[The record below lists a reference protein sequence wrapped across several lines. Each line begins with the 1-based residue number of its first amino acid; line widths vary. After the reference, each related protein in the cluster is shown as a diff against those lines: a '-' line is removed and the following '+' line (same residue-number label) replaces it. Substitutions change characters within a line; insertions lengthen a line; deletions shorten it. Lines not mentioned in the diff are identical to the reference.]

1 MDVLGTQYQD
11 AFRQHDIVAIAHPTM
26 PFPAPLL
33 PTEGDALP
41 PTFEVGGRQY
51 PDTAILRNALPG
63 PAFRAPALSI
73 PAGLTR
79 DGLPVGF
86 EIDGLPG
93 GDNQLLSRHGDWA
106 ELEPLPPR
114 RSATVELVADTLV
127 THKTALAQR

>member
-1 MDVLGTQYQD
+1 STMAVLGHPY
-11 AFRQHDIVAIAHPTM
+11 AGPCRQQNIRPLPHPTM

-51 PDTAILRNALPG
+51 PDTAILRNALPA

-93 GDNQLLSRHGDWA
+93 GDNQLLRLGMA
-106 ELEPLPPR
+106 IEAVLELLSPPPFR
-114 RSATVELVADTLV
+114 NG
-127 THKTALAQR
+127 

>member
-1 MDVLGTQYQD
+1 
-11 AFRQHDIVAIAHPTM
+11 M

-41 PTFEVGGRQY
+41 STFEVGGRQY

-79 DGLPVGF
+79 GSPQRDVTAGRAVPHLARQ
-86 EIDGLPG
+86 
-93 GDNQLLSRHGDWA
+93 GDQRLLFMTG
-106 ELEPLPPR
+106 
-114 RSATVELVADTLV
+114 
-127 THKTALAQR
+127 

>member
-1 MDVLGTQYQD
+1 MFATAALRNFDSAYVGLECHS
-11 AFRQHDIVAIAHPTM
+11 RPRWSKPHDR
-26 PFPAPLL
+26 LC
-33 PTEGDALP
+33 DALP

-93 GDNQLLSRHGDWA
+93 GDNQLLRLGMA
-106 ELEPLPPR
+106 IEAVLEPLPLPTFR
-114 RSATVELVADTLV
+114 NG
-127 THKTALAQR
+127 